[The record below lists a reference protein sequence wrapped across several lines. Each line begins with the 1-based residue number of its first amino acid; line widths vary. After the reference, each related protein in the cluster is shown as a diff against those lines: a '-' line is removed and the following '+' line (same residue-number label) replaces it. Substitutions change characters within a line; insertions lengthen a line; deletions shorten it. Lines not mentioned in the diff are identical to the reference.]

1 MNTQS
6 LGEQLDEIMRDMDA
20 AYAAKRAAKAGFD
33 SPEADAIEAVYV
45 RLRAFNEQVAGR

>member
-1 MNTQS
+1 MNAQT

-33 SPEADAIEAVYV
+33 SPESDAIEAVYV
-45 RLRAFNEQVAGR
+45 RLRALNAQIAAR